1 MMLPPLLRVLL
12 WPISPLYGQLVRLR
26 VCLYEKGILKRRRLA
41 KPVISVGNLTVGG
54 TGKTPMVIWL
64 AQRLMAEGKRV
75 GILSRGYK
83 GSGSTSDEIE
93 LMKSRLQVPNAGFHP
108 PGNSGAIFGVG
119 ANRFEQGKHLEAS
132 VDVFVLDDGFQH
144 LALARDVDILLV
156 DASQPL
162 ARQALLPTGR
172 LREPV
177 SAMAR
182 ADILIFTR
190 TETVSGSSAA
200 IEKFQDFPVFSAATR
215 LIGFR
220 RLGHGSAIIPLEQI
234 GAGPFYAFCGI
245 GNPRAFF
252 QDLQNWNLPLTERCE
267 FPDHHRYDARDA
279 SELEEAARRA
289 GAKALLTTEKDAQN
303 LHSVEFSAMPVFI
316 VLVELEISK
325 ADALL
330 ALVREKIESRVA
342 A

>member
-1 MMLPPLLRVLL
+1 MTLPPLLRVLL
-12 WPISPLYGQLVRLR
+12 WPVSLLYGQFARLR
-26 VCLYEKGILKRRRLA
+26 VWLYEKGIFQQRRLG

-64 AQRLMAEGKRV
+64 AERLTAEGKRV

-83 GSGSTSDEIE
+83 GSGGSSDEIE
-93 LMKSRLQVPNAGFHP
+93 LMKSRLQGRAF
-108 PGNSGAIFGVG
+108 FGVG
-119 ANRFEQGKHLEAS
+119 SNRFENGKKIEGN
-132 VDVFVLDDGFQH
+132 VDVFLLDDGFQH

-156 DASQPL
+156 DASQSL

-182 ADILIFTR
+182 ADILVFTR
-190 TETVSGSSAA
+190 SETVAGTSAA
-200 IEKFQDFPVFSAATR
+200 IDKMQGFPVFSAATR

-220 RLGHGSAIIPLEQI
+220 RFGDSATIPAEQI
-234 GAGPFYAFCGI
+234 GRGTFYAFCGI

-252 QDLQNWNLPLTERCE
+252 QDLQKWGVPLADRCE

-279 SELEEAARRA
+279 RELEEAAQRA
-289 GAKALLTTEKDAQN
+289 GAKELLTTEKDAQN
-303 LHSVEFSAMPVFI
+303 LSGVEFRTLPALIALIEFEI
-316 VLVELEISK
+316 ARGEVLLN
-325 ADALL
+325 
-330 ALVREKIESRVA
+330 LVREKIEARVVA